1 VTARIYAVE
10 DDDTKAI
17 GVTLYDDGV
26 AVDLTGKALVC
37 HMFNVSSGLVQ
48 SITGLTGDA
57 SGNVVTPFT
66 STNLTVGNWYLE
78 WQVIDGKTYPGRA
91 ASRPVLTVR
100 AEHA

>member
-1 VTARIYAVE
+1 MSSRIYAVE
-10 DDDTKAI
+10 DDDTKSI

-26 AVDLTGKALVC
+26 AVDLTGEALVC
-37 HMFNVSSGLVQ
+37 NMFNVSTGAVQ

-66 STNLTVGNWYLE
+66 SSNLVEGNWLLE
-78 WQVIDGKTYPGRA
+78 WQVVGGLTYPGRA
-91 ASRPVLTVR
+91 SSRPLLTVR